1 MPVLASMLDQWSGEG
16 LRTLVMGAR
25 ELSQEEYALWKQRY
39 DAANA
44 SINNRQA
51 LVADAANEL
60 ERNLQLVG
68 ATAIEDQ
75 LQDNVPDTIAYLRE
89 AGVKVRAQPTARGAA
104 EGCAKTGLT
113 RVRCVC
119 VCRCGC

>member
-1 MPVLASMLDQWSGEG
+1 MSPVSPKLFESDE
-16 LRTLVMGAR
+16 R
-25 ELSQEEYALWKQRY
+25 EVHFEPVEAPQPIADLP
-39 DAANA
+39 DTPPPPPPAAA
-44 SINNRQA
+44 APAQA

-89 AGVKVRAQPTARGAA
+89 AGVKVRAQPTARAAA